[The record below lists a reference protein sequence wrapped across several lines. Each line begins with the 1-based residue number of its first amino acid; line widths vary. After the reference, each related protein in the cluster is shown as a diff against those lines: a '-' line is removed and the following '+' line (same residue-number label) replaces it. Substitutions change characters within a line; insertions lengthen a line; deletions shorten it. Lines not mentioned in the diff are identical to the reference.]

1 MATRR
6 ELLKGGATAGLLA
19 LLPSVSFV
27 ASAAA
32 DRLRPRDPG
41 ELLSRSTFKDLLF
54 DDFRVER
61 SGQLGV
67 DLRLVAIRN
76 LGGGKLA
83 HYQESENAFS
93 LRFVGPPSTSLAQD
107 TYTLVHYRLGQ
118 FPLFLVPMGGDE
130 LPAFEAIINRQA
142 PAEPARA
149 LRAKL
154 RP

>member
-61 SGQLGV
+61 SGQLAWTCARSHP
-67 DLRLVAIRN
+67 DLGA
-76 LGGGKLA
+76 GKLILP
-83 HYQESENAFS
+83 SENAFS
-93 LRFVGPPSTSLAQD
+93 LRFVGPPS
-107 TYTLVHYRLGQ
+107 R
-118 FPLFLVPMGGDE
+118 
-130 LPAFEAIINRQA
+130 
-142 PAEPARA
+142 
-149 LRAKL
+149 
-154 RP
+154 